1 MAKAT
6 RHQEAGTLIREPL
19 AGVEFFA
26 MKARV
31 AELEARVEKLEAG
44 LARAERLHDQAMYQ
58 LQMRIGT
65 FPWDRL
71 SAPPAVSEA
80 R

>member
-6 RHQEAGTLIREPL
+6 RHQEAGGMVIRAPL
-19 AGVEFFA
+19 AGEEVLA
-26 MKARV
+26 LKARV
-31 AELEARVEKLEAG
+31 ADLEAR
-44 LARAERLHDQAMYQ
+44 LARAERLHDQAMCQ

-71 SAPPAVSEA
+71 AAPPAAEA
-80 R
+80 KG